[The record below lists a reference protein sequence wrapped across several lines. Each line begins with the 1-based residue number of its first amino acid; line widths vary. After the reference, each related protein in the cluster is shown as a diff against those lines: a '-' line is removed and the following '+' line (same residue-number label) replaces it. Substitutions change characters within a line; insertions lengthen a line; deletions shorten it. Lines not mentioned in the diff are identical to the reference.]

1 MNRIIVIIVALV
13 VTIPTVLKGRLSVH
27 YPAPPA
33 FFVYSYPSSGTTVMI
48 EGDVR
53 HPGVY
58 VVGANIVTDGAIAL
72 AEPVRRPEVWEPEGA
87 GKLPLASGSFAY
99 VTQKPNNSAVI
110 TVGSI
115 PTAQRMI
122 LGIPL
127 DIHSMNTADF
137 DRLPGIGPVLAD
149 RIVKYRQ
156 FNGGRLKPL
165 DLLSVS
171 GIGEKKYNV
180 LKKYF

>member
-1 MNRIIVIIVALV
+1 MV
-13 VTIPTVLKGRLSVH
+13 
-27 YPAPPA
+27 
-33 FFVYSYPSSGTTVMI
+33 

-53 HPGVY
+53 HPGIY
-58 VVGANIVTDGAIAL
+58 VLDANIVTDGAIAL
-72 AEPVRRPEVWEPEGA
+72 AEPVRSPEGWEPEGI
-87 GKLPLASGSFAY
+87 GKLPLTNGSAVH
-99 VTQKPNNSAVI
+99 VTKKSNNSLVI
-110 TVGSI
+110 TVGLI
-115 PTAQRMI
+115 PTAQRII

-127 DIHSMNTADF
+127 DIHNMDTDDF

-156 FNGGRLKPL
+156 INGGKLKPV

-171 GIGEKKYNV
+171 GIGEKKYSV